1 MGRRDLGEESR
12 KQPRILPPHRERG
25 RPPVRSLRHLRSEPS
40 PGRVRVDLNRTFYA
54 LSDPT
59 RRAILE
65 ELAAGE
71 MTVGELAKP
80 FSISLPAI
88 SKHLKVLEEAGLLTR
103 EKDGRMYRCV
113 LDATQLIGPARWIA
127 RYSSLWREQL
137 DELADYLKDDEKG
150 GRADERATGI

>member
-1 MGRRDLGEESR
+1 MGRHSLYEDSR
-12 KQPRILPPHRERG
+12 RQPQIRPPHRERG
-25 RPPVRSLRHLRSEPS
+25 RAPERSLKHFRPEPS
-40 PGRVRVDLNRTFYA
+40 PGGNRVDLDRTFSA

-88 SKHLKVLEEAGLLTR
+88 SKHLKVLEEAGLLRR
-103 EKDGRMYRCV
+103 EKDGRMYRCA

-127 RYSSLWREQL
+127 KYSSLWREQL
-137 DELADYLKDDEKG
+137 DELTNYLKSEEKG
-150 GRADERATGI
+150 GKSG

>member
-1 MGRRDLGEESR
+1 MGRRNLGEESR
-12 KQPRILPPHRERG
+12 KQPQILPPLRERG
-25 RPPVRSLRHLRSEPS
+25 RAPVRRLGHLRSEPP
-40 PGRVRVDLNRTFYA
+40 PGRVRVDLNRTFSA

-71 MTVGELAKP
+71 MTVGELARP

-88 SKHLKVLEEAGLLTR
+88 SKHLKVLEEAGLLKR

-137 DELADYLKDDEKG
+137 DELADYLKSEGKGEKG
-150 GRADERATGI
+150 R

>member
-1 MGRRDLGEESR
+1 MGRRNLGEYSR
-12 KQPRILPPHRERG
+12 KQPRFLPPPRERG
-25 RPPVRSLRHLRSEPS
+25 RAPVWSFKHLRSEPS
-40 PGRVRVDLNRTFYA
+40 PGRVGVDLDRTFSA
-54 LSDPT
+54 ISDPT

-88 SKHLKVLEEAGLLTR
+88 SKHLKVLEEAGLLKR

-137 DELADYLKDDEKG
+137 DELADYLKSEEKG
-150 GRADERATGI
+150 GKSG

>member
-1 MGRRDLGEESR
+1 MRRHSLGEDSR
-12 KQPRILPPHRERG
+12 KQPRFLPPPRERG
-25 RPPVRSLRHLRSEPS
+25 RAPVWSKHLRSEPS
-40 PGRVRVDLNRTFYA
+40 SGRNRVDLDRTFSA

-59 RRAILE
+59 RRAILD
-65 ELAAGE
+65 ELATGE

-88 SKHLKVLEEAGLLTR
+88 SKHLKVLEEAGLLKR

-137 DELADYLKDDEKG
+137 DELADYLKKEEKG
-150 GRADERATGI
+150 GKNE

>member
-1 MGRRDLGEESR
+1 MGGHSLGEDSR
-12 KQPRILPPHRERG
+12 KQPQVLPARG
-25 RPPVRSLRHLRSEPS
+25 RSRAPEHGLKHLRSVPS
-40 PGRVRVDLNRTFYA
+40 PGRRVDLDRTFSA

-65 ELAAGE
+65 ELASGE

-88 SKHLKVLEEAGLLTR
+88 SKHLKVLEDAGLLKR

-127 RYSSLWREQL
+127 RYSLLWREQL
-137 DELADYLKDDEKG
+137 DELADYLKS
-150 GRADERATGI
+150 DERGGKSG